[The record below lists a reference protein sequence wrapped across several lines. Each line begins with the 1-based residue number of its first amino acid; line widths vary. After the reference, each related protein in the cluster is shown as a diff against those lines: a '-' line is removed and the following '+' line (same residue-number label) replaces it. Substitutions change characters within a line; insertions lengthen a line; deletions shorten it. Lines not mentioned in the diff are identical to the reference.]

1 MRKWPIWMAAGLCAT
16 ALSGCGTPAA
26 AQPAAPLHSSTSA
39 ASSRAAKGHHPSTA
53 HSGGSTTS
61 TTAHPKAEP
70 VAANPAP
77 QRTAAP
83 PQGSAAT
90 PVMPEAVVIGNDPNA
105 RPQAGLHSASV
116 VWEILAEGWITRY
129 LAIFAQQASPKIGP
143 VRSARIYFDQ
153 LAGAYGVPFAHAGGN
168 VDALNNIGPL
178 HIQNLDQIYGSAAYF
193 WRGVSRTPPDNLYTS
208 TTLLNAAARN
218 RHFHRPLSP
227 YPASGVLAAGGK
239 RTASVRLNYLTDP
252 PVYTYVAGWTWSGG
266 WWYRNINGVPSRVQ
280 DGAAIRAGSVI
291 ILVARQAPDPDPYTP
306 GALKILWQ
314 DGGTAWVLR
323 GGVRLRGTWRMG
335 SHGLPVVYG
344 AGGHVLAAGHR
355 APYWYEVVPSAA
367 DVSFAP

>member
-1 MRKWPIWMAAGLCAT
+1 MAAGLCA
-16 ALSGCGTPAA
+16 AVLSGCGAPVAA
-26 AQPAAPLHSSTSA
+26 RPAAPSDSSSSSSAPPPHSSASA
-39 ASSRAAKGHHPSTA
+39 ASSSTAKGHHPSTA
-53 HSGGSTTS
+53 QGGGSTT
-61 TTAHPKAEP
+61 TNKAVRRKAKP
-70 VAANPAP
+70 VAAKPAP
-77 QRTAAP
+77 QRTAA
-83 PQGSAAT
+83 

-168 VDALNNIGPL
+168 VDALNNIGRL

-193 WRGVSRTPPDNLYTS
+193 WRGASRTPPDNLYTS
-208 TTLLNAAARN
+208 TALLNAAARN

-266 WWYRNINGVPSRVQ
+266 WWYRNINGVPARVQ
-280 DGAAIRAGSVI
+280 NGAAIRAGSVI

-335 SHGLPVVYG
+335 SHGLPVVYA
-344 AGGHVLAAGHR
+344 AGGHILAAGHR